1 MYILFSPSEEKL
13 KSENHCKIEEIKEFF
28 LNLNMNNFFIKSSF
42 RKEIIEK
49 YINNFDNL
57 EEIFGVKD
65 TKSILNNF
73 SKTLHKAIDLYQGVS
88 YKELDYESLS
98 KEAKAYI
105 DNNLIIFS
113 NLFGPILASDKI
125 PFYKLKQGV
134 KLNKINQA
142 KEYLKDTTIALD
154 EKIKEFVI
162 DLRAD
167 IYKDYYRI
175 QIPHATFVF
184 MKNNKQLSHSS
195 KVYRGRVLRLLA
207 QNNITNIKELSNMI
221 LDNFNV
227 INIENK
233 DIQTIFYIDI
243 KD

>member
-1 MYILFSPSEEKL
+1 MYILFSPSEEKI
-13 KSENHCKIEEIKEFF
+13 KSKNHCEIKEIKDLF
-28 LNLNMNNFFIKSSF
+28 LNLNQNNFFIKSNF
-42 RKEIIEK
+42 RMKIIEN

-65 TKSILNNF
+65 TQTILNNF
-73 SKTLHKAIDLYQGVS
+73 SSTLFNAINLYQGVS
-88 YKELDYESLS
+88 YKELKYDDLSIQSKDY
-98 KEAKAYI
+98 I
-105 DNNLIIFS
+105 NQNLIIFS

-134 KLNKINQA
+134 KLNGINQA
-142 KEYLKDTTIALD
+142 KEYLKDTTDTLNNLL
-154 EKIKEFVI
+154 KEFVI

-175 QIPHATFVF
+175 QIPHANFVF

-207 QNNITNIKELSNMI
+207 QNQITNLKELSNMI
-221 LDNFNV
+221 LNNFNV